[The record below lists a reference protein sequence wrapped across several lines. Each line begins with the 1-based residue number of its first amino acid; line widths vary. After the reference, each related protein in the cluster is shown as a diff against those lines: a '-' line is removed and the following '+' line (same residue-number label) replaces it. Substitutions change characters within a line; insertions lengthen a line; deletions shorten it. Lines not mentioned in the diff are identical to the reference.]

1 MYKVKAY
8 LSQRHLRAI
17 MFGHFC
23 GHLGP
28 SIVCLSSVT
37 RLSKK
42 LHNPRDIKTKSEQ
55 SILYHEHRS
64 IRNVQI

>member
-8 LSQRHLRAI
+8 LSQSHLRAI

-37 RLSKK
+37 RLPKK